1 MSDFLKDLRLMGGQL
16 NGLVRE
22 LPQLAGAEVLES
34 IDENFHSESFF
45 GTPWP
50 TRPDTEKDG
59 RAIEDDGRALL
70 VRSGRLRRS
79 FELDVRGLTLII
91 HTDTPYAQIHNEG
104 GTITGSVNVAAF
116 KRNRSETDEVSAPG
130 ARKAKYT
137 KSVIGRHLVK
147 AHTRTVNTTIP
158 QRQFMGEHP
167 DLDKRLG
174 TLIEAELDTIFG
186 K

>member
-1 MSDFLKDLRLMGGQL
+1 MSDFLKDLRLTAGRL

-22 LPQLAGAEVLES
+22 LPQLAGAEVLDS
-34 IDENFHSESFF
+34 INENFRSQSFF
-45 GTPWP
+45 GAPWLP
-50 TRPDTEKDG
+50 RQATEK
-59 RAIEDDGRALL
+59 DDGRALL

-137 KSVIGRHLVK
+137 KSVIGSHLVK

-174 TLIEAELDTIFG
+174 TLIEAELDSIFG